1 MNNERGTLFVISAP
15 SGCGKGTILEEVF
28 KRVDNLFFS
37 VSATTR
43 SPRPGEIDGVNY
55 YFKTVDEFKEMVDND
70 GVLEY
75 AQFCG
80 NYYGT
85 PKAAVL
91 EKLSKGIDVVL
102 EIETQGAMSI
112 KKSYPEAV
120 LIFILPPSV
129 KELERRLKN
138 RGTET
143 DEVIAKRVGEASGEI
158 NKAYNYDFVLVNDE
172 LELAIE
178 NFIHILKSH
187 RFKINNNKNTIDEV
201 LKNA

>member
-43 SPRPGEIDGVNY
+43 SPRPGEIDSVNY

-85 PKAAVL
+85 PKASVL
-91 EKLSKGIDVVL
+91 EKLSQGIDVVL

>member
-91 EKLSKGIDVVL
+91 EKLSQGIDVVL
-102 EIETQGAMSI
+102 EIETQGAMNI

>member
-1 MNNERGTLFVISAP
+1 MNNEKGTLFVISAP

-28 KRVDNLFFS
+28 KRVDNLYFS

-43 SPRPGEIDGVNY
+43 SPRPGEVDGVNY
-55 YFKTVDEFKEMVDND
+55 FFKTVDEFKEMVDND

-91 EKLSKGIDVVL
+91 EKLSQGIDVVL
-102 EIETQGAMSI
+102 EIETQGAMNI
-112 KKSYPEAV
+112 KKSYPQAV
-120 LIFILPPSV
+120 LIFILPPSI
-129 KELERRLKN
+129 KELERRLKK

-143 DEVIAKRVGEASGEI
+143 DDVIAKRVGEASGEI
-158 NKAYNYDFVLVNDE
+158 NKAYNYDFVLINDE

-187 RFKINNNKNTIDEV
+187 RFKIDNNKNTIDEV

>member
-1 MNNERGTLFVISAP
+1 MNNSKGTLFVISAP

-43 SPRPGEIDGVNY
+43 SPRPGEVDGVNY
-55 YFKTVDEFKEMVDND
+55 FFKTVEEFKEMVDNG

-91 EKLSKGIDVVL
+91 EKLSNGIDVIL
-102 EIETQGAMSI
+102 EIETQGAMNI
-112 KKSYPEAV
+112 KQSFPEAV

-129 KELERRLKN
+129 KELERRLKK

-158 NKAYNYDFVLVNDE
+158 NKAYNYDFVMINDD
-172 LELAIE
+172 LEIAIE

-187 RFKINNNKNTIDEV
+187 RFKIENNKNTIDEV

>member
-1 MNNERGTLFVISAP
+1 MNNEKGTLFVISAP

-28 KRVDNLFFS
+28 KRVDNLYFS

-43 SPRPGEIDGVNY
+43 SPRPGEVDGVNY
-55 YFKTVDEFKEMVDND
+55 FFKTVDEFKEMVDND

-91 EKLSKGIDVVL
+91 EKLSQGIDVVL
-102 EIETQGAMSI
+102 EIETQGAMNI
-112 KKSYPEAV
+112 KKSYPQAV

-129 KELERRLKN
+129 KELERRLKK

-143 DEVIAKRVGEASGEI
+143 DDVIAKRVGEASGEI
-158 NKAYNYDFVLVNDE
+158 NKAYNYDFVLINDE

-187 RFKINNNKNTIDEV
+187 RFKIDNNKNTIDEV

>member
-28 KRVDNLFFS
+28 KRVNNLFFS

-91 EKLSKGIDVVL
+91 EKLSQGIDVVL